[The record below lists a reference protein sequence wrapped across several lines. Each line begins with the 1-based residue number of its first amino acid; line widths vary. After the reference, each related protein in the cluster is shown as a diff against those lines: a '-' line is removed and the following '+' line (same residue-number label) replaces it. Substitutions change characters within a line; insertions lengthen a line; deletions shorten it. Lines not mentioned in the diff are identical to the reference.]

1 VDRSLRSSPIQVAR
15 ESWPAMRILSKENA
29 CEVLSG
35 KSLDAFI
42 TQLSSQL
49 PLVEGTYSAPVK
61 SGVQIAL
68 SKLFA
73 YLVLRDSPVCLY
85 VTGWG
90 VATEHLDLFDG
101 YRRSVGEK
109 RPLIE
114 APVHLFE
121 RTDEDVF
128 ISVLCMVFFFSWDA
142 SVFDLAGRSLLQT
155 SHDGWLE
162 VRTSDE
168 ALAKDVA
175 VELAS
180 YRVPLLS
187 R

>member
-1 VDRSLRSSPIQVAR
+1 
-15 ESWPAMRILSKENA
+15 MRILSKEDA
-29 CEVLSG
+29 RELSSG
-35 KSLDAFI
+35 KPLDVFI
-42 TQLSSQL
+42 AQLSSQL
-49 PLVEGTYSAPVK
+49 PLVEGTYSAPVN

-73 YLVLRDSPVCLY
+73 YLLLRDSPVCLY
-85 VTGWG
+85 VTCWG
-90 VATEHLDLFDG
+90 VAMEHLDMFNG
-101 YRRSVGEK
+101 YRRSLGEK
-109 RPLIE
+109 RPLID

-121 RTDEDVF
+121 RTDEDAF

-162 VRTSDE
+162 VRTTDPV
-168 ALAKDVA
+168 LLKDV
-175 VELAS
+175 VGELEK
-180 YRVPLLS
+180 YRISLLA

>member
-1 VDRSLRSSPIQVAR
+1 
-15 ESWPAMRILSKENA
+15 MKILTKENA
-29 CEVLSG
+29 KEILG
-35 KSLDAFI
+35 GTPLDAFM

-49 PLVEGTYSAPVK
+49 QLVEGSYTAPVS

-73 YLVLRDSPVCLY
+73 YLVLRNSPVCLY
-85 VTGWG
+85 VTCWG
-90 VATEHLDLFDG
+90 IATEHLDLFDG
-101 YRRSVGEK
+101 YRRSLGEK
-109 RPLIE
+109 RPLID

-121 RTDEDVF
+121 RTDEDDF

-162 VRTSDE
+162 VRTSDQ
-168 ALAKDVA
+168 ALVKDVA
-175 VELAS
+175 VELEK
-180 YRVPLLS
+180 YRVPLLA

>member
-1 VDRSLRSSPIQVAR
+1 
-15 ESWPAMRILSKENA
+15 MKILSKEDA
-29 CEVLSG
+29 RELLSG
-35 KSLDAFI
+35 KSLDAFV

-49 PLVEGTYSAPVK
+49 QLVEDTYSAPVN

-73 YLVLRDSPVCLY
+73 YLLLRDSPVCLY
-85 VTGWG
+85 VTCWG
-90 VATEHLDLFDG
+90 VATEHLDLFYG
-101 YRRSVGEK
+101 YRRSFGEK
-109 RPLIE
+109 RPLID

-121 RTDEDVF
+121 RTDEDAF

-162 VRTSDE
+162 VRTSDQ
-168 ALAKDVA
+168 ALVKDVA
-175 VELAS
+175 VELEK
-180 YRVPLLS
+180 YRVPLLA

>member
-1 VDRSLRSSPIQVAR
+1 MKIF
-15 ESWPAMRILSKENA
+15 SKEDA
-29 CEVLSG
+29 RKLLSG
-35 KSLDAFI
+35 KSADAFI

-49 PLVEGTYSAPVK
+49 RLVEDTYSAPVN

-68 SKLFA
+68 SRLFA
-73 YLVLRDSPVCLY
+73 HLLFRESPICLY
-85 VTGWG
+85 VTCWG
-90 VATEHLDLFDG
+90 VATEHLDLFDR
-101 YRRSVGEK
+101 YRRSLGEK
-109 RPLIE
+109 RPLID

-121 RTDEDVF
+121 RTDEDPF

-162 VRTSDE
+162 VRTNDQ
-168 ALAKDVA
+168 ALVKDVA
-175 VELAS
+175 VELEK
-180 YRVPLLS
+180 YRVSLLA

>member
-1 VDRSLRSSPIQVAR
+1 
-15 ESWPAMRILSKENA
+15 MKILSKEDA
-29 CEVLSG
+29 RELLSG

-49 PLVEGTYSAPVK
+49 QLVEDTYSAPVN

-73 YLVLRDSPVCLY
+73 YLLLRDSPVCLY
-85 VTGWG
+85 VTCWG

-101 YRRSVGEK
+101 YRRSLGEK
-109 RPLIE
+109 RPLID

-121 RTDEDVF
+121 RTDEDAF

-162 VRTSDE
+162 VRTSDQ
-168 ALAKDVA
+168 ALVKDVA
-175 VELAS
+175 VELEK
-180 YRVPLLS
+180 YRVPLLA

>member
-1 VDRSLRSSPIQVAR
+1 
-15 ESWPAMRILSKENA
+15 MRILSKEDA
-29 CEVLSG
+29 RELLSG
-35 KSLDAFI
+35 KSLDAFV
-42 TQLSSQL
+42 TQLSSQHR
-49 PLVEGTYSAPVK
+49 LVENTYSVPVN

-73 YLVLRDSPVCLY
+73 YLLLRDSPVCLY
-85 VTGWG
+85 VTCWG

-101 YRRSVGEK
+101 YRRSLGEK
-109 RPLIE
+109 RPLID

-121 RTDEDVF
+121 RTDEDSF

-162 VRTSDE
+162 VRTSDQ
-168 ALAKDVA
+168 ALVKDIA
-175 VELAS
+175 VELEK
-180 YRVPLLS
+180 YRVPLLA

>member
-1 VDRSLRSSPIQVAR
+1 
-15 ESWPAMRILSKENA
+15 MKILTKENA
-29 CEVLSG
+29 RELLNG
-35 KSLDAFI
+35 KSLDTFI

-49 PLVEGTYSAPVK
+49 QLVEGTYSAPVN

-101 YRRSVGEK
+101 YRRSIGEK

-121 RTDEDVF
+121 RTDEDAF
-128 ISVLCMVFFFSWDA
+128 ISVMCVGFFFSWDA
-142 SVFDLAGRSLLQT
+142 SVFDLAGRLLLQT

-162 VRTSDE
+162 IRTSDG
-168 ALAKDVA
+168 ALVKDVA
-175 VELAS
+175 VELEN
-180 YRVPLLS
+180 YKVPLLAC
-187 R
+187 

>member
-1 VDRSLRSSPIQVAR
+1 
-15 ESWPAMRILSKENA
+15 MRILSKEDA
-29 CEVLSG
+29 RELLSG

-49 PLVEGTYSAPVK
+49 PLVEDTYSAPVN

-73 YLVLRDSPVCLY
+73 YLLLRDSPVCLY
-85 VTGWG
+85 VTCWG

-101 YRRSVGEK
+101 YRRSLGEK
-109 RPLIE
+109 RPLID

-121 RTDEDVF
+121 RTDEDAF

-155 SHDGWLE
+155 SHDSWLE

-168 ALAKDVA
+168 VLAKDVA
-175 VELAS
+175 VELEK
-180 YRVPLLS
+180 YRVPLLA

>member
-1 VDRSLRSSPIQVAR
+1 
-15 ESWPAMRILSKENA
+15 MKILAKEDA
-29 CEVLSG
+29 LELLSG

-42 TQLSSQL
+42 AQLTSQL
-49 PLVEGTYSAPVK
+49 QLIEDTYSAPVN

-73 YLVLRDSPVCLY
+73 YLLLRDSPVCLY
-85 VTGWG
+85 VTSWG

-101 YRRSVGEK
+101 YRRSLGEK
-109 RPLIE
+109 RPLIDS
-114 APVHLFE
+114 PVHLFE
-121 RTDEDVF
+121 RTDEDAF

-142 SVFDLAGRSLLQT
+142 SVFDLAGRSLFQT

-162 VRTSDE
+162 VRTSDQ
-168 ALAKDVA
+168 ALVKDVP
-175 VELAS
+175 VELVK
-180 YRVPLLS
+180 YRVTLLA

>member
-1 VDRSLRSSPIQVAR
+1 
-15 ESWPAMRILSKENA
+15 MKILTKENA
-29 CEVLSG
+29 SGMLGG

-49 PLVEGTYSAPVK
+49 QLVEDTYSAPVN

-73 YLVLRDSPVCLY
+73 YLLHSPVCLY
-85 VTGWG
+85 VTCWG
-90 VATEHLDLFDG
+90 IATEHLDLFYG
-101 YRRSVGEK
+101 YRRSLGEK
-109 RPLIE
+109 RPLID

-121 RTDEDVF
+121 RTDEDAF

-162 VRTSDE
+162 ARTSDE
-168 ALAKDVA
+168 ALVKNVA
-175 VELAS
+175 VELKK
-180 YRVPLLS
+180 YRVPLLA

>member
-1 VDRSLRSSPIQVAR
+1 
-15 ESWPAMRILSKENA
+15 MKILSKEDA
-29 CEVLSG
+29 RELLSG
-35 KSLDAFI
+35 NPLDAFI

-49 PLVEGTYSAPVK
+49 QLVENTYSNPVK

-73 YLVLRDSPVCLY
+73 YLLLREFPVCLY
-85 VTGWG
+85 VTCWG
-90 VATEHLDLFDG
+90 VATEHLDLFYG
-101 YRRSVGEK
+101 YRRSLGEK
-109 RPLIE
+109 RPLID

-121 RTDEDVF
+121 RTDGDAF

-162 VRTSDE
+162 VRADDDE
-168 ALAKDVA
+168 AIKAFATELEKYGMHLLEPKAK
-175 VELAS
+175 S
-180 YRVPLLS
+180 
-187 R
+187 

>member
-1 VDRSLRSSPIQVAR
+1 
-15 ESWPAMRILSKENA
+15 MKILTKENA
-29 CEVLSG
+29 SEMLGG
-35 KSLDAFI
+35 KSPDAFI

-49 PLVEGTYSAPVK
+49 QLVEDTYSAPVN

-73 YLVLRDSPVCLY
+73 YLLLRDSPVCLY
-85 VTGWG
+85 VTCWG
-90 VATEHLDLFDG
+90 IATEHLDLFYG
-101 YRRSVGEK
+101 YRRSLGEK
-109 RPLIE
+109 RPLID

-121 RTDEDVF
+121 RTDEDAF

-162 VRTSDE
+162 VRTSDA
-168 ALAKDVA
+168 ALVKDVS
-175 VELAS
+175 VELEK
-180 YRVPLLS
+180 YRVPLLA

>member
-1 VDRSLRSSPIQVAR
+1 
-15 ESWPAMRILSKENA
+15 MRILSKKDAREL
-29 CEVLSG
+29 LSG
-35 KSLDAFI
+35 KSLDDFI
-42 TQLSSQL
+42 PDLSGHL
-49 PLVEGTYSAPVK
+49 RLVQGTYLAPVNA
-61 SGVQIAL
+61 GVQIAL

-85 VTGWG
+85 VTCWG

-101 YRRSVGEK
+101 YRRSLGEQ
-109 RPLIE
+109 RALIE

-121 RTDEDVF
+121 RTDEDTF

-142 SVFDLAGRSLLQT
+142 SIFDLAGRSLLQT

-162 VRTSDE
+162 VRASDE
-168 ALAKDVA
+168 AFVKDVA
-175 VELAS
+175 IELES
-180 YRVPLLS
+180 YKVPLLA

>member
-1 VDRSLRSSPIQVAR
+1 VK
-15 ESWPAMRILSKENA
+15 ILSKEDA
-29 CEVLSG
+29 RELLSG

-49 PLVEGTYSAPVK
+49 QLVGDTYSAPVN

-73 YLVLRDSPVCLY
+73 YLLLRDSPVCLY
-85 VTGWG
+85 VMCWG

-101 YRRSVGEK
+101 YRRSLGEK
-109 RPLIE
+109 RPLID

-121 RTDEDVF
+121 RTDEDAF

-162 VRTSDE
+162 VRTSDQ
-168 ALAKDVA
+168 ALVKDVA
-175 VELAS
+175 VELEK
-180 YRVPLLS
+180 YRVPLLA

>member
-1 VDRSLRSSPIQVAR
+1 
-15 ESWPAMRILSKENA
+15 MRILSKRDSREL
-29 CEVLSG
+29 LSG
-35 KSLDAFI
+35 KSPDAFM

-49 PLVEGTYSAPVK
+49 QLVEGAYSAPIN

-101 YRRSVGEK
+101 YRRSLGET

-121 RTDEDVF
+121 RTDEDAF

-142 SVFDLAGRSLLQT
+142 SVFDLAGRTLLQT

-168 ALAKDVA
+168 ALLKDVA
-175 VELAS
+175 VELES
-180 YRVPLLS
+180 YRVTLLAP
-187 R
+187 